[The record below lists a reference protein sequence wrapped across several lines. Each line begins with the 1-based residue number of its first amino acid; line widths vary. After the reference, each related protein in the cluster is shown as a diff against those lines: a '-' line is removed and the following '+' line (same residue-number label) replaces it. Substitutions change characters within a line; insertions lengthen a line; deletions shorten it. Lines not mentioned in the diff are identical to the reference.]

1 MLISITNVN
10 NFAKSRN
17 KNTNLTNTK
26 SNIITD
32 REKNSQNLTLQN
44 HLNNNL
50 NAFNKNVNN
59 HLQTLPVYSQKKKI
73 SQNNKDKNQNPII
86 LNQKKNKTN
95 LLNGTKSKESLDI
108 KINLGEKTQ
117 NKIMNEIKKTIYMN
131 NNNKNIINKF
141 ENNKKQNQKNFS
153 HSKLSN
159 INPSNTR
166 NRPSTAK
173 YSSKTTSSNFFNHQ
187 KVGSNNSNNININI
201 NINNSNKIINIGNKK
216 NNINNSKNKGI
227 ILFY

>member
-73 SQNNKDKNQNPII
+73 SQNNKEKNQNPII

-95 LLNGTKSKESLDI
+95 SET
-108 KINLGEKTQ
+108 
-117 NKIMNEIKKTIYMN
+117 
-131 NNNKNIINKF
+131 
-141 ENNKKQNQKNFS
+141 
-153 HSKLSN
+153 
-159 INPSNTR
+159 
-166 NRPSTAK
+166 
-173 YSSKTTSSNFFNHQ
+173 
-187 KVGSNNSNNININI
+187 NNINGLSSSVKPIENELF
-201 NINNSNKIINIGNKK
+201 NTNKK
-216 NNINNSKNKGI
+216 LN
-227 ILFY
+227 